1 MRSGGWRAHHIALI
15 RIAKYITESVS
26 ICSPKKV
33 IVQPFSFSNKQNAS
47 VRGKV
52 IKGIKG
58 YGISDNLIT
67 FYNPFD
73 LETIRIRYLLEKPI
87 Q

>member
-47 VRGKV
+47 ASGKV

-67 FYNPFD
+67 FYNPFN